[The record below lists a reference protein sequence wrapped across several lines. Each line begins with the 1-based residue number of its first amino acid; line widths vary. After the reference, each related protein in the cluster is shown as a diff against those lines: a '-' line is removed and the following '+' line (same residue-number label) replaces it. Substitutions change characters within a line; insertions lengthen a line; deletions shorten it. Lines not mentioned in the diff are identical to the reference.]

1 MSQLI
6 EKIRQS
12 VIGQRQPVRTPFGV
26 KPLVYADYTA
36 SGRSLDFV
44 EDLIQKQIMPVYA
57 NTHTETTYT
66 GARTTAWR
74 ESARKIIRSAV
85 NGTDEDKV
93 IFVGSGA
100 TAAINRL
107 IDVLGLRCPDQ
118 APGAGGRKVVL
129 VGPYEHHSNE
139 LPWRESAAEVRVIP
153 LDTQGQIDQ
162 DALRHTLQSLQGA
175 ELIIGSFSAASNV
188 TGIKTDVGA
197 VTRLLKSYGA
207 LACWDY
213 AAAGPYTAIDMTGKD
228 AVFLSPHK
236 FVGGPGTPGVLIAKS
251 TWFRNAVPAVPG
263 GGTVSFVTPDD
274 HVYISDIERREEAG
288 TPAIIESIRAGL
300 VVSLQ
305 QQVGIHV
312 IETRERD
319 MARYVMQRLQAIPGL
334 QILGSPD
341 AERLPIF
348 SLRFWH
354 QGRELHYGFI
364 VSLLND
370 LFGIQVRGGCS
381 CAGPYAHHLLGLTSR
396 QSKAIETAVS
406 QGASIMRP
414 GWVRLNFNYFID
426 DEERDFLLNALE
438 LVAREG
444 WRLLPFYRYDRLSGV
459 WRYGEQSEGKED
471 PIAAINWLNDTV
483 ANERPLG
490 PEVLA
495 KTLIDARQQ
504 LAATKKSHTMAAYSV
519 QGMFPEHEAIR
530 WFVSPDEIVC
540 NDL

>member
-12 VIGQRQPVRTPFGV
+12 VIGQRQPMTTPFGV
-26 KPLVYADYTA
+26 KPLIYADYTA

-44 EDLIQKQIMPVYA
+44 EELIQNQVMPVYA

-66 GARTTAWR
+66 GACTTAWR
-74 ESARKIIRSAV
+74 ESARNMIRSAV
-85 NGTDEDKV
+85 NGTEEDKV

-100 TAAINRL
+100 TAAINRFVDIL
-107 IDVLGLRCPDQ
+107 NLRCPGQSRQKD
-118 APGAGGRKVVL
+118 GRHVVL

-139 LPWRESAAEVRVIP
+139 LPWRESSANVLVIP
-153 LDTQGQIDQ
+153 LDAQGRLDLG
-162 DALRHTLQSLQGA
+162 ALKRTLESVKDA

-188 TGIKTDVGA
+188 TGIKTDVDA

-213 AAAGPYTAIDMTGKD
+213 AAAGPYTAIDMTDKD

-251 TWFRNAVPAVPG
+251 KWFRNAVPAIPG

-274 HVYISDIERREEAG
+274 HVYVSDIERREEAG

-305 QQVGIHV
+305 QQVGTEV
-312 IETRERD
+312 IEARERD
-319 MARYVMQRLQAIPGL
+319 MARYVMQRLQAIPGV
-334 QILGSPD
+334 QVLGSAE

-354 QGRELHYGFI
+354 EGKELHYGFI

-381 CAGPYAHHLLGLTSR
+381 CAGPYAHHLLDLSAQ
-396 QSKAIETAVS
+396 QSKAIENAVG
-406 QGASIMRP
+406 QGASVMRP

-426 DEERDFLLNALE
+426 DEERDFLLTAID
-438 LVAREG
+438 LVARYG
-444 WRLLPFYRYDRLSGV
+444 WRLLPFYCYDKVSGV
-459 WRYGEQSEGKED
+459 WRFASQPREKHD
-471 PIAAINWLNDTV
+471 PVSAINWLAV
-483 ANERPLG
+483 QSPAVKCLG
-490 PEVLA
+490 RQSLA
-495 KTLIDARQQ
+495 QTLIDAKAS
-504 LAATKKSHTMAAYSV
+504 LTGISAPEHHAAFSMASV
-519 QGMFPEHEAIR
+519 FPEHEGLR
-530 WFVSPDEIVC
+530 WFVSPDEVVC